1 MAAVSETIQVKG
13 IRCERCMARLG
24 HVLKGHD
31 GLESANATLAG
42 EVTLAWDDE
51 VTSREALLEAMA
63 KGGFRLVSDTAP
75 VPECDDEPPRVS
87 DTAL

>member
-1 MAAVSETIQVKG
+1 MAAVSETIRVKG

-24 HVLKGHD
+24 HVLKGHE

-42 EVTLAWDDE
+42 DVTLAWDDD

-63 KGGFRLVSDTAP
+63 RGGFREL
-75 VPECDDEPPRVS
+75 
-87 DTAL
+87 AL

>member
-1 MAAVSETIQVKG
+1 MAAVSETIRVKG

-24 HVLKGHD
+24 HVLHGHE

-63 KGGFRLVSDTAP
+63 RGGFREQAAP
-75 VPECDDEPPRVS
+75 G
-87 DTAL
+87 